1 MPRLFIYEKLEVGDE
16 IVVSGEEA
24 HHIIRVLRLGHGD
37 LVSISDGKSE
47 ESVGVISEVDT
58 RSTKIKIR
66 VLYKNKFEETKPTI
80 TLLQG
85 LPKGE
90 KFDWIIQ
97 KCTEIGVSRI
107 VPIITQRT
115 VVNIAP
121 TKLEHRMMRWK
132 KIAEE
137 AAKQSMRMD
146 IPEIVELLTFDEAL
160 KEIDRHHLSL
170 IPWEQERNISLKK
183 VLKDIDQS
191 ITKVAVFIGPEG
203 GFSPDEAEMARTHG
217 AVPVSLG
224 PRILRTETAA
234 IAACSILMYELGGM
248 GG

>member
-121 TKLEHRMMRWK
+121 AKLEHRMMRWK